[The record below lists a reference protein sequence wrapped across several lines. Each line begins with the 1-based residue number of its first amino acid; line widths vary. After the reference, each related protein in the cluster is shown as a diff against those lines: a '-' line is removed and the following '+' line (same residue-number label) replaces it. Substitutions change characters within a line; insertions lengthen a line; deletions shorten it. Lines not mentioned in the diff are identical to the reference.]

1 MRTRKEILYFEILS
15 ISSRKSVSVKGQTEV
30 LWKANSSGKTDSSF
44 KETVHVNNT
53 FPLDGWKYDT
63 SYRFQITHLPDT
75 GLIKM
80 NLYEGSTLLHQA
92 EVNDT
97 AEDRLRGV

>member
-1 MRTRKEILYFEILS
+1 M
-15 ISSRKSVSVKGQTEV
+15 
-30 LWKANSSGKTDSSF
+30 
-44 KETVHVNNT
+44 NNT